1 MPSFSLSWLHSS
13 LLSCPQVP
21 RQGWENTD
29 RKDAATYM
37 VTLASWKIPKV
48 QKEGSKKERQ

>member
-1 MPSFSLSWLHSS
+1 MPSFKFVLASVLSS
-13 LLSCPQVP
+13 LFPSDSPP
-21 RQGWENTD
+21 AWRTRD
-29 RKDAATYM
+29 RKATATYM